1 MNWLTMKVLQYIAGG
16 LLLAC
21 IGLGMR
27 GCALDNARDV
37 AVANQATAES
47 ARDAA
52 ITERDAWKSKA
63 ADALAANTAYD
74 LIFEQQRL
82 AAAEL
87 HRLAQ
92 ETAAKAA
99 AAVAAAQRDEAKAE
113 RVAAEYRR
121 IFGAKPKDCDA
132 ALLAL
137 DRICPT
143 LRNY

>member
-21 IGLGMR
+21 VGLGVR
-27 GCALDNARDV
+27 GCALDSARDV

-52 ITERDAWKSKA
+52 VTERDAWKSKA
-63 ADALAANTAYD
+63 GDALAANQAYD
-74 LIFEQQRL
+74 HALGQLQE
-82 AAAEL
+82 AAAEQR
-87 HRLAQ
+87 RLAQ
-92 ETAAKAA
+92 ESAKKAA
-99 AAVAAAQRDEAKAE
+99 AAVAAAARDEEKALRE
-113 RVAAEYRR
+113 LAEYRR
-121 IFGAKPKDCDA
+121 VFGAKPKDCDT

>member
-37 AVANQATAES
+37 AVANEGKALADKKSAE
-47 ARDAA
+47 
-52 ITERDAWKSKA
+52 TERDAWKSKA
-63 ADALAANTAYD
+63 GDALAANQAYD
-74 LIFEQQRL
+74 HALGQLQE
-82 AAAEL
+82 AAAEQR
-87 HRLAQ
+87 RLAQ
-92 ETAAKAA
+92 ESAKKAA

-121 IFGAKPKDCDA
+121 IFGAKPKDCDT

>member
-63 ADALAANTAYD
+63 GDALAANTAYD

-82 AAAEL
+82 AAAEQ